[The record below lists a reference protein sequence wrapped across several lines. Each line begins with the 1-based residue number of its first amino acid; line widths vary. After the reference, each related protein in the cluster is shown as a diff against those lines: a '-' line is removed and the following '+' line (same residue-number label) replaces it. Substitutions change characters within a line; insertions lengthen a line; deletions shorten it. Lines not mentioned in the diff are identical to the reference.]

1 MKIKI
6 NFNIIDKK
14 NSLKSLKKEIKNLGF
29 KKPLII
35 CDKVFIRNSYINS
48 SIKGLK
54 KRYLEFSHEPT
65 YQDLNKEIK
74 EIKKVKNLDCI
85 VGLGGGSTIDFSKG
99 IALLYNNKG
108 SSKNFMGFPE
118 NVKKPL
124 PVIAVPT
131 TTSTGSEVVFN
142 AVFTDIKDKIKLGI
156 NSEKNYPILSILDT
170 RLIKMAPRNI
180 ILQSAIAS
188 LLRSIEAYTSV
199 DGNEI
204 TRLLALNSFEIFAEA
219 FKSKIW
225 NDNFY
230 KSLQWGCVFSIL
242 SLSNSS
248 GGPCGVINYYL
259 SVNYNI
265 SQPLAY
271 SLTASEFIKRN
282 IEKGYLGYSDLI
294 KKKKLKRQKI
304 IHTKQFMI
312 LLIKIL
318 NKNKNSIKKAK
329 SILKLDNDFNDKIYN
344 LFKKNNFI
352 FLKKNPLNLSK
363 NDLKKIISEIKK

>member
-170 RLIKMAPRNI
+170 RLIKTAPRNI

>member
-1 MKIKI
+1 
-6 NFNIIDKK
+6 
-14 NSLKSLKKEIKNLGF
+14 
-29 KKPLII
+29 
-35 CDKVFIRNSYINS
+35 
-48 SIKGLK
+48 
-54 KRYLEFSHEPT
+54 
-65 YQDLNKEIK
+65 
-74 EIKKVKNLDCI
+74 
-85 VGLGGGSTIDFSKG
+85 
-99 IALLYNNKG
+99 
-108 SSKNFMGFPE
+108 MGFPE

-170 RLIKMAPRNI
+170 RLIKTAPRNI

-248 GGPCGVINYYL
+248 GGPCGIINYYL

-271 SLTASEFIKRN
+271 SLTAFEFIKRN

-294 KKKKLKRQKI
+294 KKKI
-304 IHTKQFMI
+304 
-312 LLIKIL
+312 
-318 NKNKNSIKKAK
+318 
-329 SILKLDNDFNDKIYN
+329 
-344 LFKKNNFI
+344 
-352 FLKKNPLNLSK
+352 
-363 NDLKKIISEIKK
+363 

>member
-142 AVFTDIKDKIKLGI
+142 AVFT
-156 NSEKNYPILSILDT
+156 
-170 RLIKMAPRNI
+170 
-180 ILQSAIAS
+180 
-188 LLRSIEAYTSV
+188 
-199 DGNEI
+199 
-204 TRLLALNSFEIFAEA
+204 
-219 FKSKIW
+219 
-225 NDNFY
+225 
-230 KSLQWGCVFSIL
+230 
-242 SLSNSS
+242 
-248 GGPCGVINYYL
+248 
-259 SVNYNI
+259 
-265 SQPLAY
+265 
-271 SLTASEFIKRN
+271 
-282 IEKGYLGYSDLI
+282 GY
-294 KKKKLKRQKI
+294 
-304 IHTKQFMI
+304 
-312 LLIKIL
+312 
-318 NKNKNSIKKAK
+318 
-329 SILKLDNDFNDKIYN
+329 
-344 LFKKNNFI
+344 
-352 FLKKNPLNLSK
+352 
-363 NDLKKIISEIKK
+363 

>member
-170 RLIKMAPRNI
+170 RLIKTAPRNI

-199 DGNEI
+199 DGNDI